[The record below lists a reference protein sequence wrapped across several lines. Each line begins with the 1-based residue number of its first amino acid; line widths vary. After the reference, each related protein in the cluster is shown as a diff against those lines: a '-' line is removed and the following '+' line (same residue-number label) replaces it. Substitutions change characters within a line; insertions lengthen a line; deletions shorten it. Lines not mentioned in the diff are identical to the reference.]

1 MKRKQPPTSESLAR
15 QVAKHF
21 RRIDLR
27 HDRLFVRIDG
37 KAHEVDFNVQN
48 DVRTLLASR
57 RLTRCQ
63 LLRVGIFAGAYH
75 LAQHVQSVAKKGG
88 V

>member
-1 MKRKQPPTSESLAR
+1 MNFSPTSESLAR
-15 QVAKHF
+15 QVGKHF

-27 HDRLFVRIDG
+27 HDRLFIRIDG

-48 DVRTLLASR
+48 DTCTLLASR

-63 LLRVGIFAGAYH
+63 LVRIGIFAGAYH
-75 LAQHVQSVAKKGG
+75 LAEHAQSIAKKGG